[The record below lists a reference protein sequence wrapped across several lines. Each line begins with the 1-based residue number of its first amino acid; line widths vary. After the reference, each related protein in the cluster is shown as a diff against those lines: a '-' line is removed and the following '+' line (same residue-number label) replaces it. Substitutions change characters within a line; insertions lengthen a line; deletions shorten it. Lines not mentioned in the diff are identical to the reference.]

1 MTNSKSEKAEEYLL
15 ITGELVFVDP
25 TVDPEKQ
32 APSAIRANGVM
43 ILSERKINRYAM
55 GKAQQILQANFHQK
69 MGEIRMQ
76 IVDVVIT
83 NFEWLGRMTPGEFAK
98 MPEGLKMQER
108 APAGDEPSAAP
119 ATPSASTAA
128 LDGLAS
134 ND

>member
-1 MTNSKSEKAEEYLL
+1 MTNPKSEKAEEYLL

-25 TVDPEKQ
+25 KVEDSMPN
-32 APSAIRANGVM
+32 AIRANGVM

-69 MGEIRMQ
+69 MGEVQMK

-108 APAGDEPSAAP
+108 APVGDEPSAVP